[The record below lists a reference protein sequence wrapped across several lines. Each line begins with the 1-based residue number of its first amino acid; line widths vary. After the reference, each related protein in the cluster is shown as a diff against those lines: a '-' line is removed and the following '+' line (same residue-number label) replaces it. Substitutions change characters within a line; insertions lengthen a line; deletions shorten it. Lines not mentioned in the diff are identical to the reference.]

1 MECLRPARTK
11 TAAQISPRISA
22 MFSSVRLTQEYLASG
37 HAGVGAYPV
46 AAMVGQPR
54 WAEMGVPDRG
64 SMPWLAR
71 MYQAVVPVCS
81 EAYT

>member
-1 MECLRPARTK
+1 MECLCPARTK
-11 TAAQISPRISA
+11 TAAQISTRISA

-37 HAGVGAYPV
+37 HAGVSANP

-64 SMPWLAR
+64 SMPWPAR